1 MLIKT
6 IAILAFVTV
15 IFSLGQALYH
25 LVKTKDEDQSR
36 KTARALTYRIGISLG
51 LFVLLAIALL
61 LGLYQPTGIG
71 ARIQIQHQQAAPAQ
85 NQP

>member
-6 IAILAFVTV
+6 IAIIAFVAV

-25 LVKTKDEDQSR
+25 LVKTKDEEQSR
-36 KTARALTYRIGISLG
+36 KTARALTFRIGISLG

-71 ARIQIQHQQAAPAQ
+71 ARIQMQHQQAVSGQ
-85 NQP
+85 SQP